1 MASMWKE
8 FSKGLWTEIPPFRVV
23 LGLCPTLA
31 VTRSAE
37 NGLGMGLAVI
47 FVLVLSNILISAVR
61 NLIPKK
67 VRIVCFIAISATLV
81 VAVELLMQAFTYPLY
96 QQLGIFVPLI
106 VVNCII
112 LGRAEAFAAKNPV
125 HLAAADG
132 LGMGLGFTLSLTVIG
147 SIREVL
153 GNGTLFSLPVMW
165 EGFSPFKIMVE
176 APGAFLA
183 LGSVLALMNCYTNY
197 MAKRA
202 GKPLP
207 EGSAC
212 QTCGGCALGQ

>member
-37 NGLGMGLAVI
+37 NGLGMGL
-47 FVLVLSNILISAVR
+47 
-61 NLIPKK
+61 
-67 VRIVCFIAISATLV
+67 
-81 VAVELLMQAFTYPLY
+81 
-96 QQLGIFVPLI
+96 
-106 VVNCII
+106 
-112 LGRAEAFAAKNPV
+112 
-125 HLAAADG
+125 
-132 LGMGLGFTLSLTVIG
+132 GFTLSLTVIG

-165 EGFSPFKIMVE
+165 EGFSPFKIMIE